1 MDFEF
6 NEPGQW
12 AFYAAGAEHAIVNSG
27 DGAIELLEVEVRIAR

>member
-12 AFYAAGAEHAIVNSG
+12 AFYDADTEHGLVNSG
-27 DGAIELLEVEVRIAR
+27 TTAIELLEVEVRIVP